1 MPKMNRM
8 VALGGGWR
16 GGAGGALKTKVFSKE
31 GSMGDL
37 LKMGATQRH
46 RATPNRKY
54 YTTFIH
60 INNYI

>member
-1 MPKMNRM
+1 M
-8 VALGGGWR
+8 VALGGGGPR
-16 GGAGGALKTKVFSKE
+16 AGGGELKTKVSSKE